1 MDYHRWTQQMIER
14 EIKHAKDGKAAQI
27 IAKFN
32 ALVDPTTIQTLY
44 RASQAGVRID
54 LIVRGACCLLP
65 GVAGLS
71 ENIHVVSI
79 IDRFLEHSRIM
90 LFRNGGNTEVYVSSG
105 DWMPRNFFRRV
116 ELTFPIVDEQLK
128 ARIEGQILAT
138 ALSDNVKG
146 WRLHPDGTYSRR
158 SPGNNRIRSQERFIE
173 IARSEAVRLGPYEE
187 IIRKPG
193 SFRRKAKKLKK
204 KEKGKS

>member
-1 MDYHRWTQQMIER
+1 M
-14 EIKHAKDGKAAQI
+14 
-27 IAKFN
+27 
-32 ALVDPTTIQTLY
+32 
-44 RASQAGVRID
+44 RID

-105 DWMPRNFFRRV
+105 DWMPRTSSAASSSRSRSSTAV
-116 ELTFPIVDEQLK
+116 EG
-128 ARIEGQILAT
+128 ANRGQILAT

-146 WRLHPDGTYSRR
+146 WRLHPDGTYKRR
-158 SPGNNRIRSQERFIE
+158 EGGKVRSQERFIE
-173 IARSEAVRLGPYEE
+173 IARTEAAGIGSYEE
-187 IIRKPG
+187 SLKTPSRT
-193 SFRRKAKKLKK
+193 RRKAKKPKK
-204 KEKGKS
+204 KDRPGR